1 MISSVKIIVQQ
12 IVESCISNGVTKA
25 VISPGSR
32 NAPLSIAFDE
42 STAIETLVIHDER
55 SAGFFALGLSEQLNQ
70 VVVLICTSGSA
81 LLNYYP
87 AIAEAHYRE
96 IPLLVISADRPK
108 EWINHGDGQT
118 IVQNNVFTNHI
129 KGELSLSDA
138 DNSDTYIT
146 NSKIKIDNLFSE
158 SLIGWMG
165 PFHINLSLSEPLY
178 ETELI
183 DNNHIETIK
192 REELTYQFNND
203 DRLYL
208 ENSLNNAN
216 IIVLCG
222 QSSINDRL
230 NRFLVDFS
238 DNTNV
243 IVIVENT
250 SNQFHN
256 KFIHCIDRTLC
267 LIPENQISDYI
278 PDVLITIGG
287 AIVSK
292 KIKALF
298 RNNKPHQHIRIS
310 NSFPEMDTYRS
321 LSKYFNCT
329 SECFFE
335 FLSGL
340 RINRNTS
347 NFGSKWKQ
355 IDYTAIDK
363 TEKLRDAFPYSDL
376 YVFDLI
382 NKNLPKDCYVHMANS
397 SVVRYFQL
405 FDPSPGE
412 SYFSNRGTSGIEGST
427 STAIGAAYAVPQKQ
441 HLLITGDV
449 SFFYDSNALW
459 NHYISS
465 NIKIILINN
474 GGGGIFNIIDGSS
487 SSKQREKYFEAAH
500 NYNAE
505 HLCKCYNMDYQK
517 AINKDGLEEQ
527 LSSFLG
533 NNNNSG
539 LFEIFTPGELNADI
553 LKNYFKDLLI

>member
-1 MISSVKIIVQQ
+1 MISSNKIIVQQ

-42 STAIETLVIHDER
+42 SSAIETLVIHDER

-87 AIAEAHYRE
+87 VIAEAHYRE

-129 KGELSLSDA
+129 KGELSLSDG
-138 DNSDTYIT
+138 DSSQEYIT
-146 NSKIKIDNLFSE
+146 SSKSKINQLFSE
-158 SLIGWMG
+158 SLSSWMG

-178 ETELI
+178 ETENINNNKI
-183 DNNHIETIK
+183 DIIK
-192 REELTYQFNND
+192 RDNFSYQFCNN

-222 QSSINDRL
+222 QSSMNERL
-230 NRFLVDFS
+230 NRFLIDFS

-267 LIPENQISDYI
+267 LIPDDQISNYI

-298 RNNKPHQHIRIS
+298 RNNKPNKHIRVS

-321 LSKYFNCT
+321 LSKYFNCS
-329 SECFFE
+329 SEIFFE
-335 FLSGL
+335 YLKG
-340 RINRNTS
+340 INIDRNSS

-355 IDYTAIDK
+355 IDYIAIDK
-363 TEKLRDAFPYSDL
+363 TQQLRNAFPYSDL
-376 YVFDLI
+376 FVFDLI
-382 NKNLPKDCYVHMANS
+382 NKNLPKDCYIHMANS

-405 FDPSPGE
+405 FDPSKGE
-412 SYFSNRGTSGIEGST
+412 CYFSNRGTSGIEGST

-459 NHYISS
+459 NHYIGS

-500 NYNAE
+500 NYSAE
-505 HLCKCYNMDYQK
+505 HLCKCYNIDYQK
-517 AINKDGLEEQ
+517 ATNKDGLEEQ
-527 LSSFLG
+527 LTSFLG
-533 NNNNSG
+533 NNNSG
-539 LFEIFTPGELNADI
+539 LLEVFTPGDLNAEV
-553 LKNYFKDLLI
+553 LKSYFKDLSI